1 VWQPS
6 RLRIPA
12 LKRLD
17 FITVYGILNRVA
29 DVDFEQLVQAHYAS
43 LFRFALSL
51 ARDETAAADLVQQ
64 TFFLWASKGD
74 SLRVACAAR
83 SWLLTTLH
91 REFLGGRRRD
101 IRFTQVEVNEAE
113 ADEELPHIGSEAAE
127 RLDGRAV
134 MQALMEVPEI
144 YRAPLALFYLEDM
157 SYQEIAETLEVP
169 AGTVMS
175 RLARGKDQLRQLLRV
190 DEDERRQKFM
200 SLRVG
205 SPERVHG

>member
-1 VWQPS
+1 VT
-6 RLRIPA
+6 RCAHHPA
-12 LKRLD
+12 EVKRLD
-17 FITVYGILNRVA
+17 FTAVYGIFSRVA

-74 SLRVACAAR
+74 KLRVACAAR

-91 REFLGGRRRD
+91 REFLGSRRRET
-101 IRFTQVEVNEAE
+101 RFAQVEVTEAE
-113 ADEELPHIGSEAAE
+113 ADEELPHIGPETGE
-127 RLDGRAV
+127 GLDGHAV
-134 MQALMEVPEI
+134 MQALMEVAEI
-144 YRAPLALFYLEDM
+144 YRAPLALFYLEDL

-175 RLARGKDQLRQLLRV
+175 RLARGKDQLRQLLCV

-205 SPERVHG
+205 SPERIHG

>member
-1 VWQPS
+1 M
-6 RLRIPA
+6 
-12 LKRLD
+12 
-17 FITVYGILNRVA
+17 A

-43 LFRFALSL
+43 LYRFALSL

-64 TFFLWASKGD
+64 TFYLWAAKGD
-74 SLRVACAAR
+74 KLRVACAAR

-91 REFLGGRRRD
+91 REFLGTRRREN
-101 IRFTQVEVNEAE
+101 RFAHVEVTE
-113 ADEELPHIGSEAAE
+113 ADEELPHVLPLTANQ
-127 RLDGRAV
+127 LDAHAV
-134 MQALMEVPEI
+134 MQALMQVAEV

-175 RLARGKDQLRQLLRV
+175 RLARGKLQLRQLLCV

-200 SLRVG
+200 TMRVNA
-205 SPERVHG
+205 PEGVHG